1 MEEGTIQDKPI
12 DSVTLD
18 EGAKGE
24 IKRKVHIYRKED
36 ETDTDFANRV
46 KILFKFLKEE

>member
-1 MEEGTIQDKPI
+1 MEEEIVQEQPQ

-24 IKRKVHIYRKED
+24 IKRKVHIYRNAD
-36 ETDTDFANRV
+36 ETDTELANRAKV
-46 KILFKFLKEE
+46 LFVLLKAE